1 MRTFLIISGC
11 LAPAFFIFLII
22 YNRWAIKQRIL
33 GAWVT
38 STPDGSL
45 ITIQFEGEEA
55 GGPYKQV
62 IKRGDA
68 QYREFGH
75 WVRGMGFIK
84 MIIMATDIPSHPRFG
99 EDAQYNVSWIDKDS
113 FKIDGPD
120 RAKWELKRA
129 TQDVRIDFDAP
140 KSAA

>member
-1 MRTFLIISGC
+1 MKPFLIISGC
-11 LAPAFFIFLII
+11 LTAAFVIFLII

-45 ITIQFEGEEA
+45 VIIQFEGEEA

-99 EDAQYNVSWIDKDS
+99 EDTQYNVSRIAKDS

-129 TQDVRIDFDAP
+129 TQSVRLDFDAAKP
-140 KSAA
+140 TA